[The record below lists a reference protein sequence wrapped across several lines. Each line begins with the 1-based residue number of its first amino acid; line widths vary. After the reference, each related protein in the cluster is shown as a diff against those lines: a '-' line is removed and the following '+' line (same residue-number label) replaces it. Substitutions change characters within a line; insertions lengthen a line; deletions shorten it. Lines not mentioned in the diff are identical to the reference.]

1 MEMKELIE
9 RIKQVKWTDV
19 LSGGI
24 LFVGIYILLV
34 IA

>member
-1 MEMKELIE
+1 MEIKELIE

-24 LFVGIYILLV
+24 LVVGIYLLL
-34 IA
+34 IMA

>member
-1 MEMKELIE
+1 MEMKELME

-24 LFVGIYILLV
+24 LFVGIYLLLF
-34 IA
+34 IF